1 MGSFSIDK
9 GNGND
14 NAKNE
19 NLIGRMKKKKR
30 DARGTQLFIF
40 LYTEFCGARTSL
52 VVAYFADIK
61 PWQQDVIIAKW
72 PKLHKC

>member
-1 MGSFSIDK
+1 MKKKKKLKIRSKSEVTVRHHRTMGSFGIDK

-30 DARGTQLFIF
+30 AARGTQLFIF
-40 LYTEFCGARTSL
+40 LY
-52 VVAYFADIK
+52 I
-61 PWQQDVIIAKW
+61 
-72 PKLHKC
+72 